1 MSDPLA
7 SPTAT
12 SLRSFLRFSAWLLV
26 VGGSSLVLPSC
37 QDPIELDLPDGTVR
51 PIVNA
56 RITNEDSVS
65 AEVFWSST
73 YLNQSPNT
81 PVSDAVLVLYAN
93 GLAVDTL
100 DALPTKPG
108 SYQGKTVGQMG
119 NSYSL
124 RVWMPGDPNPW
135 ITGAE
140 TIRRCPSIDSIYSEN
155 RPRAP
160 FVRPG
165 RYSLVHFT
173 EPAGKGDQYRFKVWR
188 NDTLENLPFNITFF
202 DDQFNDGRS
211 FNNVDFPAVEFAG
224 PDSAGV
230 RYQVEVSS
238 ISPEFFQFLNLLR
251 QTTLQVG
258 SPFDPAPA
266 LVVGNIWREADPRE
280 YALGYF
286 YASGVGRA
294 SVVVAP

>member
-1 MSDPLA
+1 MRISV
-7 SPTAT
+7 
-12 SLRSFLRFSAWLLV
+12 LLV
-26 VGGSSLVLPSC
+26 GVFGSLLVLPSC
-37 QDPIELDLPDGTVR
+37 QDPIDLNLPDGTVR

-56 RITNEDSVS
+56 RITNADSVS

-93 GLAVDTL
+93 GQAVDTL
-100 DALPTKPG
+100 AAVPSKPG
-108 SYQGKTVGQMG
+108 SYRGTTVGQMG

-124 RVWMPGDPNPW
+124 RIWMPGDPKPW

-140 TIRRCPSIDSIYSEN
+140 TIRRCPPIDSIYSEN

-165 RYSLVHFT
+165 RYSLIHFT
-173 EPAGKGDQYRFKVWR
+173 EPAGKGDQYRFRVWR

-224 PDSAGV
+224 PDSVGV

-286 YASGVGRA
+286 YASGVSRA

>member
-1 MSDPLA
+1 MSIPF
-7 SPTAT
+7 SSFVPT
-12 SLRSFLRFSAWLLV
+12 SWKSVLRISVLLV
-26 VGGSSLVLPSC
+26 GVFGSLLVLPSC
-37 QDPIELDLPDGTVR
+37 QDPIDLNLPDGTVR

-56 RITNEDSVS
+56 RITNADSVS

-100 DALPTKPG
+100 DALPAKPG
-108 SYQGKTVGQMG
+108 SYRGKIVGQMG
-119 NSYSL
+119 SSYSL
-124 RVWMPGDPNPW
+124 RIWMPGDPKPW

-140 TIRRCPSIDSIYSEN
+140 TIRRCPPIDSIYSEN

-173 EPAGKGDQYRFKVWR
+173 EPAGKGDQYRFRVWR

-224 PDSAGV
+224 PDSVGV

-258 SPFDPAPA
+258 SPFDAAPA

-286 YASGVGRA
+286 YASGVSRA